1 MPSEVRGLAL
11 ANKNTKLR
19 LDPPGTARHDLA
31 WDIPVK
37 RKYLE
42 EEESA

>member
-1 MPSEVRGLAL
+1 MPLEVTGLAL
-11 ANKNTKLR
+11 ANANKELR

-37 RKYLE
+37 RKYVE